1 MTGKSERPS
10 IDFSPNR
17 RSLLKGAVLTA
28 AGLSMPFVWRPADAR
43 AAGGRIVWAT
53 FGGTVGEAYDRI
65 FIKPFTEE
73 TGIEVVQ
80 TGAADLAK
88 VKASVMA
95 GRPEWDILSLAP
107 SQAVSAVQEELL
119 EPIDYSIITA
129 TEDDVVYPDAIKK
142 HWVST
147 QLYTGG
153 IAYNNTLHPNGP
165 NSWIDFWNTDA
176 FPGRRGLRS
185 RPLDMLE
192 IALLA
197 DGVPANEVF
206 PLDVD
211 RAFASLDRIK
221 PHVTNWI
228 DTAPQSIQ
236 LVQTNEIDFSFT
248 YHNRV
253 ASAQAEG
260 FPMAYSTDQLLVFL
274 NSYAVPKG
282 SRNAEAAMKFLN
294 FIMMRPDLQKQL
306 WDATRLIP
314 LSREAT
320 AMIPDEER
328 KLWVPD
334 QESGRH
340 VIVNA
345 EWWGARGRL
354 AEVTARYQAWLLT

>member
-1 MTGKSERPS
+1 M
-10 IDFSPNR
+10 PNR
-17 RSLLKGAVLTA
+17 RSVLKGAA
-28 AGLSMPFVWRPADAR
+28 AAGVGLSMPFVWGPSEAR
-43 AAGGRIVWAT
+43 AAGRIVWAT

-65 FIKPFTEE
+65 FIKPFTRE

-95 GRPEWDILSLAP
+95 ARPEWDILSLAP
-107 SQAVSAVQEELL
+107 SQAVSAVQEGLL
-119 EPIDYSIITA
+119 EPIDYSIISA
-129 TEDDVVYPDAIKK
+129 KESDLLYPEAINK

-147 QLYTGG
+147 QIYTGG
-153 IAYNNTLHPNGP
+153 IAYSTANNAIGP
-165 NSWIDFWNTDA
+165 NSWVDFWNVEK

-197 DGVPANEVF
+197 DGVPGNKVF
-206 PLDVD
+206 PIDVD

-236 LVQTNEIDFSFT
+236 LVQTKEIDYSFT

-253 ASAQAEG
+253 AAAQAEG
-260 FPMAYSTDQLLVFL
+260 FPIGYSTDQLLVFL

-282 SRNAEAAMKFLN
+282 ARNAEAAMKFLN
-294 FIMMRPDLQKQL
+294 FIMTRPDLQKEL

-314 LSREAT
+314 LSKEAT
-320 AMIPDEER
+320 AMIPDGER
-328 KLWVPD
+328 KRWIPD
-334 QESGRH
+334 QNNGSN
-340 VIVNA
+340 VVVDA
-345 EWWGARGRL
+345 EWWGAPGRL
-354 AEVTARYQAWLLT
+354 AKLTTRYQAWLLR

>member
-1 MTGKSERPS
+1 MTDKSTRPS
-10 IDFSPNR
+10 AFSALDR
-17 RSLLKGAVLTA
+17 RSLLKGVAVTGA
-28 AGLSMPFVWRPADAR
+28 ALSMPFVWRSTEAR
-43 AAGGRIVWAT
+43 AAGRVVWAT

-65 FIKPFTEE
+65 FIKPFMDE

-107 SQAVSAVQEELL
+107 SQAVSAVHEGLL

-129 TEDDVVYPDAIKK
+129 KADDLLYPEAIKE

-147 QLYTGG
+147 QIYTGG
-153 IAYNNTLHPNGP
+153 IAYDRSLHPNGP
-165 NSWIDFWNTDA
+165 NSWIDFWNVEE

-221 PHVTNWI
+221 PHVVNWI

-236 LVQTNEIDFSFT
+236 LVQTKEIDFSFT

-253 ASAQAEG
+253 AAAQAEG
-260 FPMAYSTDQLLVFL
+260 LPMTFSTDQLLVFL
-274 NSYAVPKG
+274 NAYSIPKG
-282 SRNAEAAMKFLN
+282 SRNAESAMKFLN
-294 FIMMRPDLQKQL
+294 FIMTRPDLQKEL

-314 LSREAT
+314 LSKEAT
-320 AMIPDEER
+320 AMITEDEH

-334 QESGRH
+334 QASGRH
-340 VIVNA
+340 VIVDA
-345 EWWGARGRL
+345 EWWGEPGRL